1 MKLFRLLLFVLC
13 ICFYQI
19 GTAQS
24 KPRVK
29 FGDVSVSDFATKVYS
44 VDSNASAVVIADV
57 GSCTIEGNRKGW
69 FSAVNKHYKRVHILN
84 KNGYDIANVSISL
97 YSNGEDEEVLEK
109 LKAIT
114 YNLENGKV
122 VETKLDTKNSV
133 FEDKIDKKRK
143 VKKFTFPNIKEGSI
157 IEFEYTTVSDFIN
170 SPDAWEFQGAYPRL
184 WSEFSF
190 NVPEFFNY
198 TFLTQGYLAYTV
210 KTTEEIQNNFNIT
223 DPGGAGASSHY
234 NFTAK
239 VNAYRWAIKDV
250 PTLKEESY
258 TTAIDNHIQKISFE
272 LVERRSPL
280 QYYRYIESW
289 PKVAQSLMDYE
300 KFGYTVQKDNGWLKD
315 VVRPIVSSGES
326 QEVQAK
332 KIFEWVRNNFTCTNR
347 HRVMMEQ
354 SLKGLMKSKNGSVAE
369 INLLLTAML
378 RYLDIE
384 AAPVI
389 LSTRS
394 NGFAYSVF
402 PMLSQ
407 YDYVICRAKV
417 NGNYVM
423 LDASEPEIGYGHLP
437 LRCYNGYARV
447 INSDAEA
454 IDLLADSIVERK
466 NTLVFVIND
475 EKGKFTGSIQQTPG
489 YYESLDIRDDVKSK
503 GMESLQKDIK
513 MAMGSDMTVYNFGI
527 DSLKNYSEPVGIHY
541 EFDMDNNGEDIIY
554 LNPLFGEAYKE
565 NPFKSAER
573 KYPVEMSY
581 CSDETFSLQMEV
593 PRGYMVDE
601 LPKSMVLKLNEEEDG
616 LFEYRISQSGE
627 SISMRCRLQF
637 KRANFAA
644 DEYELLREFFSM
656 VVKKQGE
663 QIVFKKKK

>member
-1 MKLFRLLLFVLC
+1 MKLFRLLLFASG
-13 ICFYQI
+13 ICFFQN
-19 GTAQS
+19 GSAQS
-24 KPRVK
+24 KPPVK
-29 FGDVSVSDFATKVYS
+29 FGDVSVNDFSTKVYS
-44 VDSNASAVVIADV
+44 VDTNASAVVIADV

-69 FSAVNKHYKRVHILN
+69 FSAVNKHFKRVHILN

-97 YSNGEDEEVLEK
+97 YTNGEDEEVLEK

-122 VETKLDTKNSV
+122 VETKLDTKSSV

-143 VKKFTFPNIKEGSI
+143 IKKFTFPNIKEGSI

-198 TFLTQGYLAYTV
+198 TFLTQGYLNYTV
-210 KTTEEIQNNFNIT
+210 KTVDEVQNNFNIT

-234 NFTAK
+234 SFTAK

-250 PTLKEESY
+250 PILKEESY
-258 TTAIDNHIQKISFE
+258 TTSIDNHIQKISFE

-280 QYYRYIESW
+280 AYYRYIESW
-289 PKVAQSLMDYE
+289 PKVAQELMEYE
-300 KFGYTVQKDNGWLKD
+300 KFGYSVQKDNGWLKD
-315 VVRPIVSSGES
+315 VVRPIVSGGES

-347 HRVMMEQ
+347 QRVMMEQ
-354 SLKGLMKSKNGSVAE
+354 SLKGLMKSKNGNVAE

-378 RYLDIE
+378 RFLDIE
-384 AAPVI
+384 ADPVI

-394 NGFAYSVF
+394 NGFAYSIF

-407 YDYVICRAKV
+407 YNYVVCRAKV
-417 NGNYVM
+417 NGNFVM

-447 INSDAEA
+447 INSNAEA

-503 GMESLQKDIK
+503 GMESFQKDIK
-513 MAMGSDMTVYNFGI
+513 TAMGSDMTVYNFGI

-541 EFDMDNNGEDIIY
+541 EFDMENNGEDIIY

-627 SISMRCRLQF
+627 SISMRCRLHF

-644 DEYELLREFFSM
+644 DEYELLREFFSL